1 MGMHADFVGHYPLTE
16 DEYRTLWAEATIVL
30 DTNALLNLYRYSA
43 EARQNLIDALT
54 QLKDR
59 LWLPHQVA
67 AEFHKHR
74 LEMIRNQL
82 SIGDEIAATLT
93 QLANQA
99 ATKLRRH
106 TKNAFFD
113 ISQLEG
119 DIQKQL
125 DEIKS
130 TIAREHDEGKRRYG
144 ITVQKDPMLATFMDL
159 YADRIGDAYPP
170 DELEK
175 LHKEAEARYK
185 ASIPPGYK
193 DSNKGDDSQYGD
205 YVLWRQILDHGKQEG
220 RHLILVTDDA
230 KEDWW
235 QISAGETLGPRPELR
250 SEYFKHTQGLF
261 YLYKP
266 AQFLSNAGLT
276 TSTTVSP
283 DVVEEISNTSIEF
296 AAEAQQLRSRLQLEL
311 ANLRKIS
318 TEYETRS
325 DALAREET
333 ELMDRSLRL
342 RIAIIEDEGDADL
355 AESELRAIQT
365 TLELNQRDQL
375 ETKRNLGRIYMSEQ
389 RIVRELNS

>member
-1 MGMHADFVGHYPLTE
+1 
-16 DEYRTLWAEATIVL
+16 
-30 DTNALLNLYRYSA
+30 
-43 EARQNLIDALT
+43 
-54 QLKDR
+54 
-59 LWLPHQVA
+59 
-67 AEFHKHR
+67 
-74 LEMIRNQL
+74 
-82 SIGDEIAATLT
+82 
-93 QLANQA
+93 
-99 ATKLRRH
+99 
-106 TKNAFFD
+106 
-113 ISQLEG
+113 LEG

-375 ETKRNLGRIYMSEQ
+375 ETKRNLERIYMSEQ